1 MIQNK
6 GRLAWQTA
14 LNYGQRVLV
23 ETMMGC
29 YKTLIE
35 PRLRARGLA
44 AQKTEASIGVAVL
57 NRILAAASTHSACK
71 EVTES

>member
-57 NRILAAASTHSACK
+57 KSAFGRSKHSFRL
-71 EVTES
+71 